1 MAPPAELAHHGM
13 DRLAVGASDEVSE
26 RLRSRRRIRV
36 ETGQACEWA
45 VHNTAVLPS
54 IHAQAGRSEGCAT
67 KVRRVPNRR
76 SLNLNLR
83 QLAAISGNLRHPS
96 GFFPAPGRQSRREK
110 FLLL

>member
-1 MAPPAELAHHGM
+1 MNGSDPVGELG
-13 DRLAVGASDEVSE
+13 
-26 RLRSRRRIRV
+26 V

-45 VHNTAVLPS
+45 VHNTAVLPA
-54 IHAQAGRSEGCAT
+54 IHAQGRPIRGVCEKA
-67 KVRRVPNRR
+67 RRVPNRR

-96 GFFPAPGRQSRREK
+96 GLFPAPGRQSRREK